1 MLMVVVQVM
10 AVIVKVLMAI
20 RCPAVEAAVEQAQV
34 TSSLTATELKDMDKI
49 KQAIEQLEQVSRL
62 VQFLLLGLFACLLV
76 AAAVVLV
83 VAYLRVLGIPVE
95 LVAVVIRRQV
105 SAAVAPAAEGVTAV
119 AADTAA
125 VLALAVA
132 AVSPVAL
139 VLDVIS

>member
-1 MLMVVVQVM
+1 M
-10 AVIVKVLMAI
+10 
-20 RCPAVEAAVEQAQV
+20 
-34 TSSLTATELKDMDKI
+34 
-49 KQAIEQLEQVSRL
+49 
-62 VQFLLLGLFACLLV
+62 
-76 AAAVVLV
+76 
-83 VAYLRVLGIPVE
+83 
-95 LVAVVIRRQV
+95 VIRRQV